1 MTTPNPLAKTKGA
14 GTTFWMYT
22 GKGDAFANPLSD
34 TDWLRL
40 AMVKDLQPGEM
51 TADAEDDTYLDDED
65 ADWKTTTQGQKSVGD
80 TSATLAW
87 RPGDSGQKKLVQLFD
102 SGEVCAFRIKYP
114 NGTVDVFRGWLS
126 SLGKTIAS
134 KDVMT
139 RTVKISGVGRPYLA
153 EEGTETVSVTGLTV
167 APASASVKVGATT
180 TLTFTVKPDGASDKA
195 ISVHSTDPQTATVT
209 LNGLVATVKGVKQGS
224 VSIVGMTSDGDFVAV
239 AAVAVSAAGK
249 QDDTHHLP
257 RLSGAFLQVE
267 NMMFLKQGTFNYEKQ
282 SVVLS
287 ELSGLQRIE
296 YLAFVQQRTAKFDAE
311 EGELPEAE
319 RQIAFLRM
327 GMDINAWL
335 VSRSLWNAEQSQ
347 DVETLCASVITTWS
361 YDALGAGAEMV
372 LSLSGMGAIENAGDL
387 EHEVL
392 TPEKS

>member
-1 MTTPNPLAKTKGA
+1 MIYLRLSGLIDTLIPLGFNYQRDNEMATWAMAEITYQITYTNKGGGNDHTKSTGKDERC
-14 GTTFWMYT
+14 GDDVLMYT
-22 GKGDAFANPLSD
+22 YNGDAFANPLSD

-167 APASASVKVGATT
+167 S
-180 TLTFTVKPDGASDKA
+180 
-195 ISVHSTDPQTATVT
+195 
-209 LNGLVATVKGVKQGS
+209 
-224 VSIVGMTSDGDFVAV
+224 
-239 AAVAVSAAGK
+239 
-249 QDDTHHLP
+249 
-257 RLSGAFLQVE
+257 
-267 NMMFLKQGTFNYEKQ
+267 
-282 SVVLS
+282 
-287 ELSGLQRIE
+287 
-296 YLAFVQQRTAKFDAE
+296 
-311 EGELPEAE
+311 
-319 RQIAFLRM
+319 
-327 GMDINAWL
+327 
-335 VSRSLWNAEQSQ
+335 
-347 DVETLCASVITTWS
+347 
-361 YDALGAGAEMV
+361 
-372 LSLSGMGAIENAGDL
+372 
-387 EHEVL
+387 
-392 TPEKS
+392 

>member
-22 GKGDAFANPLSD
+22 GNGDAFANPLSD

-51 TADAEDDTYLDDED
+51 TADAED
-65 ADWKTTTQGQKSVGD
+65 
-80 TSATLAW
+80 
-87 RPGDSGQKKLVQLFD
+87 GQKKLVQLFD

-167 APASASVKVGATT
+167 SPASASVKVGATT

-195 ISVHSTDPQTATVT
+195 ISVHSSDPQTATVT

-224 VSIVGMTSDGDFVAV
+224 VSIVGMTADGNFVAV
-239 AAVAVSAAGK
+239 TAGTVSAAG
-249 QDDTHHLP
+249 
-257 RLSGAFLQVE
+257 
-267 NMMFLKQGTFNYEKQ
+267 
-282 SVVLS
+282 
-287 ELSGLQRIE
+287 
-296 YLAFVQQRTAKFDAE
+296 
-311 EGELPEAE
+311 
-319 RQIAFLRM
+319 
-327 GMDINAWL
+327 
-335 VSRSLWNAEQSQ
+335 
-347 DVETLCASVITTWS
+347 
-361 YDALGAGAEMV
+361 
-372 LSLSGMGAIENAGDL
+372 
-387 EHEVL
+387 
-392 TPEKS
+392 

>member
-1 MTTPNPLAKTKGA
+1 MTDEDDWQAVLHIAVFIRAQAPDSELDMWMESTIFPALNDIPALSGLIDTLILSVLTINVIMRYHLGDGGNHVPDHVHELKEVAMTTPNPLAKTKGA

-239 AAVAVSAAGK
+239 AAVAVSAAG
-249 QDDTHHLP
+249 
-257 RLSGAFLQVE
+257 
-267 NMMFLKQGTFNYEKQ
+267 
-282 SVVLS
+282 
-287 ELSGLQRIE
+287 
-296 YLAFVQQRTAKFDAE
+296 
-311 EGELPEAE
+311 
-319 RQIAFLRM
+319 
-327 GMDINAWL
+327 
-335 VSRSLWNAEQSQ
+335 
-347 DVETLCASVITTWS
+347 
-361 YDALGAGAEMV
+361 
-372 LSLSGMGAIENAGDL
+372 
-387 EHEVL
+387 
-392 TPEKS
+392 

>member
-1 MTTPNPLAKTKGA
+1 MNRHTQIRQAVLARLREQCGDSATFFDGLPAFVDAQELPAVAVWLSDAQYTGKMTDEDDWQAVLHIAVFIRAQAPDSELDMWMESTIFPALNDVPALSGLIDTLIPLGFNYQRDNEIVPGRWRKSRTRSRTRIKEVAMTTPNPLAKTKGA

-153 EEGTETVSVTGLTV
+153 EEGTETVGVTGLTV

-209 LNGLVATVKGVKQGS
+209 LNGLVYYGERREAGQCQHCGH
-224 VSIVGMTSDGDFVAV
+224 DF
-239 AAVAVSAAGK
+239 
-249 QDDTHHLP
+249 
-257 RLSGAFLQVE
+257 
-267 NMMFLKQGTFNYEKQ
+267 
-282 SVVLS
+282 
-287 ELSGLQRIE
+287 
-296 YLAFVQQRTAKFDAE
+296 
-311 EGELPEAE
+311 
-319 RQIAFLRM
+319 
-327 GMDINAWL
+327 
-335 VSRSLWNAEQSQ
+335 
-347 DVETLCASVITTWS
+347 
-361 YDALGAGAEMV
+361 
-372 LSLSGMGAIENAGDL
+372 
-387 EHEVL
+387 
-392 TPEKS
+392 